1 MEYIVIINKYTGN
14 KYAYP
19 ASRYSELPC
28 VTIEDDDTIG
38 HTNFGRH
45 DLISME
51 STGSAV
57 KVGEASI
64 KLSIKYET
72 GHL

>member
-1 MEYIVIINKYTGN
+1 MEYTVIINKYTGN

-19 ASRYSELPC
+19 TSKYSDLPC
-28 VTIEDDDTIG
+28 VCIEDDDTISS
-38 HTNFGRH
+38 TNFGRGE
-45 DLISME
+45 LVSME

-57 KVGEASI
+57 RVGTASI

-72 GHL
+72 GHV

>member
-1 MEYIVIINKYTGN
+1 MEYTVIINKYTGN

-19 ASRYSELPC
+19 TSRYSELPC
-28 VTIEDDDTIG
+28 VGIEDDDTVS

-45 DLISME
+45 DLVSME

-64 KLSIKYET
+64 KLSIKYEKAP
-72 GHL
+72 G